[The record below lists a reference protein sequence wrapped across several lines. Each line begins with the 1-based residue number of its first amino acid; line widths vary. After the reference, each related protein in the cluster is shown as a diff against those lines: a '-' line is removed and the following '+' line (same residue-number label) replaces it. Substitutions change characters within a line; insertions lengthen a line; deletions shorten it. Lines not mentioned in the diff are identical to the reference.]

1 MLKVC
6 VLGLIERNGAKRIR
20 LYALDDRK
28 KATLNDLINKSA
40 NRDSKMIT
48 DGWKGYV
55 DLRMLFSEHEVVTH
69 SLHYKDPITNSHT
82 NTIEGLEWK

>member
-1 MLKVC
+1 
-6 VLGLIERNGAKRIR
+6 
-20 LYALDDRK
+20 
-28 KATLNDLINKSA
+28 
-40 NRDSKMIT
+40 MIT